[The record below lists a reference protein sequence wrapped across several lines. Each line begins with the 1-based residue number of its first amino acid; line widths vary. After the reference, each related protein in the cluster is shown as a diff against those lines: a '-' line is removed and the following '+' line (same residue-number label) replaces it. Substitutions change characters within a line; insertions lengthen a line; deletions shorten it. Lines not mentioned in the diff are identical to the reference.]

1 MKNLIV
7 VMIFAIMSSGCA
19 STDMNP
25 WAEYTAMLKEA
36 NKKGLYPNI
45 GETNYPVI
53 IPSAPMMPMV
63 PMMPVYYNYY

>member
-19 STDMNP
+19 SNDMNP
-25 WAEYTAMLKEA
+25 WGEYTAMLKEA

-53 IPSAPMMPMV
+53 IPSAPMVQMV
-63 PMMPVYYNYY
+63 PVYYNNGYY

>member
-1 MKNLIV
+1 MKKLIV
-7 VMIFAIMSSGCA
+7 IVIFAIMSSGCA

-53 IPSAPMMPMV
+53 IPAAPMV
-63 PMMPVYYNYY
+63 PMVPVYYNYYY